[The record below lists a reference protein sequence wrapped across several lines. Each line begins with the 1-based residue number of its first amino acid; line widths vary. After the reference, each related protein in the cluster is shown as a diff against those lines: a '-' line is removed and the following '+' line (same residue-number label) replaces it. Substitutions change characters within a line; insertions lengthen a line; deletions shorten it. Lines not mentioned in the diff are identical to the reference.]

1 MVTPQFCCRI
11 LEIRCFLLPLAK
23 LQAASLFSLTMQD
36 YRPCFSCSCTHAC
49 PWLNVKQKRDSQSNV
64 GHLGFKCTGRVV
76 MRLYS
81 SWGKAVK
88 PPKSF
93 PAPSPP
99 PPGRFD
105 TLPQAKET
113 NMATHKG
120 LFAIVTILR
129 KNRRRWTVWSLL
141 VLFIYSWG
149 MSVHDSWLYGLSLW
163 YSSWHLSC
171 IDVNSILVDTSL

>member
-36 YRPCFSCSCTHAC
+36 CRPCFSCSCTHAC

-93 PAPSPP
+93 PAPPP
-99 PPGRFD
+99 PQVD
-105 TLPQAKET
+105 LI
-113 NMATHKG
+113 
-120 LFAIVTILR
+120 LFPRQR
-129 KNRRRWTVWSLL
+129 KPTWPPIRVCSRSWRSYGKIGDSEQSGPSLSY
-141 VLFIYSWG
+141 LFIHEACLY
-149 MSVHDSWLYGLSLW
+149 MTVDCMDFLCDILHD
-163 YSSWHLSC
+163 
-171 IDVNSILVDTSL
+171 IFPV